1 MRGCIIDVCAKM
13 PLRASI
19 FAYSRIYA
27 VRLRGKSLALASI
40 AAEFQRKEMIPIV
53 NERLIAEIGARAKS
67 NSHRI
72 ERLEEIACEIHKQNE
87 NIAKMVAQMEF
98 MNKELTIHDAR
109 LSEIESRPQKRLGS
123 IITSIIT
130 AVCGALFGGLVT
142 ALIKFI

>member
-1 MRGCIIDVCAKM
+1 
-13 PLRASI
+13 
-19 FAYSRIYA
+19 
-27 VRLRGKSLALASI
+27 
-40 AAEFQRKEMIPIV
+40 MIPIV

-123 IITSIIT
+123 IVTSIIT